1 MTKRQSARRR
11 SARRVV
17 VRHPALY
24 DASQATSGRKRGKPG
39 KRKRGGIAAGKK
51 PRFRADKPR
60 RSGGGGI
67 QVGNLPA
74 PLTDE
79 QKKAN
84 RERVD
89 QGLENAGQS
98 LGDIGT
104 GIGTVGHVVEWGV
117 PGGQEVGLAIGATG
131 EVVDAAGRVLENPN
145 TRAPITKFTTDQVNA
160 ETERLIDSASQDAGE
175 QQMINAHVNALG
187 F

>member
-1 MTKRQSARRR
+1 MARQA
-11 SARRVV
+11 AWD
-17 VRHPALY
+17 
-24 DASQATSGRKRGKPG
+24 DAHGDKSGRKGRKLA

-60 RSGGGGI
+60 RSDGGGI
-67 QVGNLPA
+67 QLGNLPP

-79 QKKAN
+79 QKKAT

-89 QGLENAGQS
+89 KGLENAGQS
-98 LGDIGT
+98 LGGIGT
-104 GIGTVGHVVEWGV
+104 GIGAVGGAISLI
-117 PGGQEVGLAIGATG
+117 PGGQVIGPVARKVGAAIGA
-131 EVVDAAGRVLENPN
+131 AGGVLKNPY
-145 TRAPITKFTTDQVNA
+145 TRPPITTFTTDQVNA

-175 QQMINAHVNALG
+175 QQVINSHGNALG